1 MLENPFI
8 LEPFKSKAYFC
19 DREKE
24 TEEIIR
30 NITNGRNT
38 TLISPRRLGKTGLI
52 FRVFDE
58 MKERKLPYET
68 IYCDI
73 SDTLSI
79 EAFIKV
85 ISEAVVGRLGKQQ
98 KITAFFKTLKSVRP
112 LLGID
117 PLTGSPQVSFTFA
130 DDNQKQSTLKEVLG
144 YLESYP
150 QMVVLAIDEF
160 QQIREYGDVNME
172 AILRKHIQHLHNV
185 RFIFCGSKKHTMTDM
200 FTNAKKPFYEST
212 AFLYLSKLPI
222 QVYSA
227 FIKEKFALAGKTI
240 DDDSIGFIIEWTKDH
255 TYYTQRLCN
264 EVFSLSGEA
273 IGRKDIVTAIQTILD
288 SERDR
293 FQEIRRLVTR
303 SQWKMLAAIA
313 MEDSVSQIT
322 SAAFLSKYKISSGP
336 TALRN
341 IKALIDK
348 ELVKELVLATTTE
361 NGIGYSVYN
370 VFLSRFLANNIQHFR
385 P

>member
-1 MLENPFI
+1 MLDNPFI
-8 LEPFKSKAYFC
+8 LEPYRSKAFFC

-58 MKERKLPYET
+58 MEVRKLPFET
-68 IYCDI
+68 IYVDI

-79 EAFIKV
+79 EEFIKA
-85 ISEAVVGRLGKQQ
+85 ISDAVVGKLGKQQ

-130 DDNQKQSTLKEVLG
+130 DDNEKQSTLKEVLD
-144 YLESYP
+144 YRESYP

-160 QQIREYGDVNME
+160 QQIREYNDVNME

-185 RFIFCGSKKHTMTDM
+185 RFIYCGSKKHTMTDM

-212 AFLYLSKLPI
+212 SFSYLSKLPVP
-222 QVYSA
+222 VYA
-227 FIKEKFALAGKTI
+227 TFIKEKFTSAGKTI
-240 DDDSIGFIIEWTKDH
+240 DDDSISYIIEWTKDH

-264 EVFSLSGEA
+264 EVFSLSG
-273 IGRKDIVTAIQTILD
+273 KNVVKNDIVSAIQSILD

-303 SQWKMLAAIA
+303 SQWKMLEALAR
-313 MEDSVSQIT
+313 EGSVSQIT

-341 IKALIDK
+341 IKALMD
-348 ELVKELVLATTTE
+348 KELVLATTTDE
-361 NGIGYSVYN
+361 GTSYSVYN
-370 VFLSRFLANNIQHFR
+370 VFLSRYLEK
-385 P
+385 

>member
-8 LEPFKSKAYFC
+8 LEPYQSKAYFC

-58 MKERKLPYET
+58 MMARKLPYET

-73 SDTLSI
+73 SDTLSL
-79 EAFIKV
+79 EEFIKV
-85 ISEAVVGRLGKQQ
+85 ISDAVVSKLEKQQ

-130 DDNQKQSTLKEVLG
+130 DDSQKQSTLKEVMD
-144 YLESYP
+144 YLERYP
-150 QMVVLAIDEF
+150 QKVVLAIDEF
-160 QQIREYGDVNME
+160 QQIREYNDVNME
-172 AILRKHIQHLHNV
+172 AVLRKHIQHLHNV
-185 RFIFCGSKKHTMTDM
+185 RFIYCGSKKHTMTDM

-212 AFLYLSKLPI
+212 SFSYLSKLPVP
-222 QVYSA
+222 VYSA
-227 FIKEKFALAGKTI
+227 FIKEKFESAGKTI
-240 DDDSIGFIIEWTKDH
+240 DDDSIRFIIEWTKDH

-264 EVFSLSGEA
+264 EMFSLSGND
-273 IGRKDIVTAIQTILD
+273 IVRNDIVTAIQSILD

-303 SQWKMLAAIA
+303 SQWKMLEALAK
-313 MEDSVSQIT
+313 EGSVSQIT
-322 SAAFLSKYKISSGP
+322 SSAFLSKYKISSGP

-341 IKALIDK
+341 IKALMDK
-348 ELVKELVLATTTE
+348 ELVLVTTTDD
-361 NGIGYSVYN
+361 GTSYSVYN
-370 VFLSRFLANNIQHFR
+370 VFLSRYLEMNR
-385 P
+385 

>member
-8 LEPFKSKAYFC
+8 LEPYRSKAFFC

-58 MKERKLPYET
+58 MKARKLPFET
-68 IYCDI
+68 IYVDI

-79 EAFIKV
+79 EEFIKA
-85 ISEAVVGRLGKQQ
+85 ISDAVVNKLGKQQ
-98 KITAFFKTLKSVRP
+98 KISAFFKTLKSVRP

-144 YLESYP
+144 YLETYP
-150 QMVVLAIDEF
+150 QKVVLAIDEF
-160 QQIREYGDVNME
+160 QQIREYNDVNME

-185 RFIFCGSKKHTMTDM
+185 RFIYCGSKKHTMTDM

-212 AFLYLSKLPI
+212 SFSYLSKLPVP
-222 QVYSA
+222 VYA
-227 FIKEKFALAGKTI
+227 TFIKEKFESAGKTI
-240 DDDSIGFIIEWTKDH
+240 DDDSIGYIIEWTKGH

-264 EVFSLSGEA
+264 EVFSLSGNVVV
-273 IGRKDIVTAIQTILD
+273 RNDIVAAIQSILD

-303 SQWKMLAAIA
+303 SQWKMLEAIA
-313 MEDSVSQIT
+313 REGSVSQIT

-341 IKALIDK
+341 IKALMD
-348 ELVKELVLATTTE
+348 KELVLATTTDE
-361 NGIGYSVYN
+361 GTSYSVYN
-370 VFLSRFLANNIQHFR
+370 VFLSRYLEK
-385 P
+385 

>member
-117 PLTGSPQVSFTFA
+117 PLTGSPQVSFAFA

-172 AILRKHIQHLHNV
+172 AILRKHIQHMHNV
-185 RFIFCGSKKHTMTDM
+185 RFIFCGSRKHTMTDM

-222 QVYSA
+222 PVYSA
-227 FIKEKFALAGKTI
+227 FIKEKFASAGKTI
-240 DDDSIGFIIEWTKDH
+240 DDESIGFIIEWTKDH

-348 ELVKELVLATTTE
+348 ELVLATTTE
-361 NGIGYSVYN
+361 NGTWYSVYN
-370 VFLSRFLANNIQHFR
+370 VFLSRFLANNIQHLR

>member
-8 LEPFKSKAYFC
+8 LEPYQSKAYFC

-58 MKERKLPYET
+58 MMARKLPYET

-73 SDTLSI
+73 SDTLSL
-79 EAFIKV
+79 EEFIKV
-85 ISEAVVGRLGKQQ
+85 ISDAVVSKLEKQQ
-98 KITAFFKTLKSVRP
+98 KIMAFFKTLKSVRP

-117 PLTGSPQVSFTFA
+117 PLIGSPQVSFTFA
-130 DDNQKQSTLKEVLG
+130 DDSQKQSTLKEVMD
-144 YLESYP
+144 YLERYP
-150 QMVVLAIDEF
+150 QKVVLAIDEF
-160 QQIREYGDVNME
+160 QQIREYNDVNME
-172 AILRKHIQHLHNV
+172 AVLRKHIQHLHNV
-185 RFIFCGSKKHTMTDM
+185 RFIYCGSKKHTMTDM

-212 AFLYLSKLPI
+212 SFSYLSKLPVP
-222 QVYSA
+222 VYSA
-227 FIKEKFALAGKTI
+227 FIREKFESAGKTI
-240 DDDSIGFIIEWTKDH
+240 DDDSIRFIIEWTKDH

-264 EVFSLSGEA
+264 EVFSLSGNV
-273 IGRKDIVTAIQTILD
+273 IVRNDIVTAIQSILD

-303 SQWKMLAAIA
+303 SQWKMLEALAK
-313 MEDSVSQIT
+313 EGSVSQIT
-322 SAAFLSKYKISSGP
+322 SSAFLSKYKISSGP

-341 IKALIDK
+341 IKALMDK
-348 ELVKELVLATTTE
+348 ELVLVTTTDD
-361 NGIGYSVYN
+361 GTSYSVYN
-370 VFLSRFLANNIQHFR
+370 VFLSRYLEMNR
-385 P
+385 

>member
-8 LEPFKSKAYFC
+8 LEPYQSKAYFC

-24 TEEIIR
+24 TEEIIC

-58 MKERKLPYET
+58 MMARKLPYET

-73 SDTLSI
+73 SDTLSL
-79 EAFIKV
+79 EEFIKV
-85 ISEAVVGRLGKQQ
+85 ISDAVVSKLEKQQ

-130 DDNQKQSTLKEVLG
+130 DDSQKQSTLKEVMD
-144 YLESYP
+144 YLERYP
-150 QMVVLAIDEF
+150 QKVVLAIDEF
-160 QQIREYGDVNME
+160 QQIREYNDVNME
-172 AILRKHIQHLHNV
+172 AVLRKHIQHLHNV
-185 RFIFCGSKKHTMTDM
+185 RFIYCGSKKHTMTDM

-212 AFLYLSKLPI
+212 SFSYLSKLPVP
-222 QVYSA
+222 VYSA
-227 FIKEKFALAGKTI
+227 FIKEKFESAGKTI
-240 DDDSIGFIIEWTKDH
+240 DDDSIRFIIEWTKDH

-264 EVFSLSGEA
+264 EVFSLSGND
-273 IGRKDIVTAIQTILD
+273 IVRNDIVTAIQSILD

-303 SQWKMLAAIA
+303 SQWKMLEALAK
-313 MEDSVSQIT
+313 EGSVSQIT
-322 SAAFLSKYKISSGP
+322 SSAFLSKYKISSGP

-341 IKALIDK
+341 IKALMDK
-348 ELVKELVLATTTE
+348 ELVLVTTTDD
-361 NGIGYSVYN
+361 GTSYSVYN
-370 VFLSRFLANNIQHFR
+370 VFLSRYLEMNR
-385 P
+385 

>member
-222 QVYSA
+222 PVYSA

-348 ELVKELVLATTTE
+348 ELVLATTTE
-361 NGIGYSVYN
+361 KGTGYSVYN
-370 VFLSRFLANNIQHFR
+370 VFLSRFLANNIQHLR

>member
-8 LEPFKSKAYFC
+8 LAPYQSKAYFC

-58 MKERKLPYET
+58 MMARKLPYET

-73 SDTLSI
+73 SDTLSL
-79 EAFIKV
+79 EEFIKV
-85 ISEAVVGRLGKQQ
+85 ISDAVVSKLEKQQ

-130 DDNQKQSTLKEVLG
+130 DDSQKQSTLKEVMD
-144 YLESYP
+144 YLERYP
-150 QMVVLAIDEF
+150 QKVVLAIDEF
-160 QQIREYGDVNME
+160 QQIREYNDVNME
-172 AILRKHIQHLHNV
+172 AVLRKHIQHLHNV
-185 RFIFCGSKKHTMTDM
+185 RFIYCGSKKHTMTDM

-212 AFLYLSKLPI
+212 SFSYLSKLPVP
-222 QVYSA
+222 VYSA
-227 FIKEKFALAGKTI
+227 FIKEKFESAGKTI
-240 DDDSIGFIIEWTKDH
+240 DDDSIRFIIEWTKDH

-264 EVFSLSGEA
+264 EVFSLSGNV
-273 IGRKDIVTAIQTILD
+273 IVRNDIVTAIQSILD

-303 SQWKMLAAIA
+303 SQWKMLEALGK
-313 MEDSVSQIT
+313 EGSVSQIT
-322 SAAFLSKYKISSGP
+322 SSAFLSKYKISSGP

-341 IKALIDK
+341 IKALMDK
-348 ELVKELVLATTTE
+348 ELVLVTTTDD
-361 NGIGYSVYN
+361 GTSYSVYN
-370 VFLSRFLANNIQHFR
+370 VFLSRYLEMNR
-385 P
+385 

>member
-8 LEPFKSKAYFC
+8 LEPYQSKAYFC

-58 MKERKLPYET
+58 MMARKLPYET

-73 SDTLSI
+73 SDTLSL
-79 EAFIKV
+79 EEFIKV
-85 ISEAVVGRLGKQQ
+85 ISDAVVSKLEKQQ

-130 DDNQKQSTLKEVLG
+130 DDSQKQSTLKEVMD
-144 YLESYP
+144 YLERYP
-150 QMVVLAIDEF
+150 QKVVLAIDEF
-160 QQIREYGDVNME
+160 QQIREYNDVNME
-172 AILRKHIQHLHNV
+172 AVLRKHIQHLHNV
-185 RFIFCGSKKHTMTDM
+185 RFIYCGSKKHTMTDM

-212 AFLYLSKLPI
+212 SFSYLSKLPVP
-222 QVYSA
+222 VYSA
-227 FIKEKFALAGKTI
+227 FIREKFESAGKTI
-240 DDDSIGFIIEWTKDH
+240 DDDSIRFIIEWTKDY

-264 EVFSLSGEA
+264 EVFSLSGNV
-273 IGRKDIVTAIQTILD
+273 IVRNDIVTAIQSILD

-303 SQWKMLAAIA
+303 SQWKMLEALAK
-313 MEDSVSQIT
+313 EGSVSQIT
-322 SAAFLSKYKISSGP
+322 SSAFLSKYKISSGP

-341 IKALIDK
+341 IKALMDK
-348 ELVKELVLATTTE
+348 ELVLVTTTDD
-361 NGIGYSVYN
+361 GTSYSVYN
-370 VFLSRFLANNIQHFR
+370 VFLSRYLEMNR
-385 P
+385 

>member
-8 LEPFKSKAYFC
+8 LEPFKSKSYFC

-222 QVYSA
+222 PVYSA

-273 IGRKDIVTAIQTILD
+273 IGQKDIVTAIQTILD

-348 ELVKELVLATTTE
+348 ELVLATTTE
-361 NGIGYSVYN
+361 NGTGYSVYN
-370 VFLSRFLANNIQHFR
+370 VFLSRFLANNIQHLR

>member
-1 MLENPFI
+1 MFENPFI
-8 LEPFKSKAYFC
+8 LEPYKSKAYFC

-58 MKERKLPYET
+58 MKAQKLPYET

-73 SDTLSI
+73 SDTWSM
-79 EAFIKV
+79 EEFIKV
-85 ISEAVVGRLGKQQ
+85 ISDAVVDKLGKQQ
-98 KITAFFKTLKSVRP
+98 KITAFFKALKSARP

-117 PLTGSPQVSFTFA
+117 PMTGSPQVSFTFA

-144 YLESYP
+144 YLENCSRK
-150 QMVVLAIDEF
+150 VVLAIDEF

-172 AILRKHIQHLHNV
+172 AVLRKHIQHLHNV
-185 RFIFCGSKKHTMTDM
+185 RFIYCGSKKHTMTDM

-212 AFLYLSKLPI
+212 SFAYLSKLPVP
-222 QVYSA
+222 VYSA
-227 FIKEKFALAGKTI
+227 FIKEKFESAGKAI
-240 DDDSIGFIIEWTKDH
+240 DDDSISYIIEWTKDH

-264 EVFSLSGEA
+264 EVFSLSGKVVA
-273 IGRKDIVTAIQTILD
+273 QNDIVTAIQSILD

-303 SQWKMLAAIA
+303 SQWKMLEAIA
-313 MEDSVSQIT
+313 KEGSVSQIT
-322 SAAFLSKYKISSGP
+322 SAAFLSKYKISSGA

-348 ELVKELVLATTTE
+348 ELVLAMTTE
-361 NGIGYSVYN
+361 DGTFYSVYN
-370 VFLSRFLANNIQHFR
+370 VFLSRYLEMNR
-385 P
+385 

>member
-38 TLISPRRLGKTGLI
+38 TLISSRRLGKTGLI

-130 DDNQKQSTLKEVLG
+130 DDNQKQSTLKEVLD

-348 ELVKELVLATTTE
+348 ELVLATTTE
-361 NGIGYSVYN
+361 NGTGYSVYN

>member
-8 LEPFKSKAYFC
+8 LEPYQSKAYFC

-58 MKERKLPYET
+58 MMTRKLPYET

-73 SDTLSI
+73 SDTLSL
-79 EAFIKV
+79 EEFIKV
-85 ISEAVVGRLGKQQ
+85 ISDAVVSKLEKQQ

-117 PLTGSPQVSFTFA
+117 PLTGSPQVSFIFA
-130 DDNQKQSTLKEVLG
+130 DDSQKQSTLKEVMD
-144 YLESYP
+144 YLERYP
-150 QMVVLAIDEF
+150 QKVVLAIDEF
-160 QQIREYGDVNME
+160 QQIREYNDVNME
-172 AILRKHIQHLHNV
+172 AVLRKHIQHLHNV
-185 RFIFCGSKKHTMTDM
+185 RFIYCGSKKHTMTDM

-212 AFLYLSKLPI
+212 SFSYLSKLPVP
-222 QVYSA
+222 VYSA
-227 FIKEKFALAGKTI
+227 FIKEKFESAGKTI
-240 DDDSIGFIIEWTKDH
+240 DDDSIRFIVEWTKDH

-264 EVFSLSGEA
+264 EVFSLSGND
-273 IGRKDIVTAIQTILD
+273 IVRNDIVTAIQSILD

-303 SQWKMLAAIA
+303 SQWKMLEALAK
-313 MEDSVSQIT
+313 EGSVSQIT
-322 SAAFLSKYKISSGP
+322 SSAFLSKYKISSGP

-341 IKALIDK
+341 IKALMDK
-348 ELVKELVLATTTE
+348 ELVLVTTTDD
-361 NGIGYSVYN
+361 GTSYSVYN
-370 VFLSRFLANNIQHFR
+370 VFLSRYLEMNR
-385 P
+385 